1 MGSII
6 LLFTGVVLIGTSVIV
21 YFASFKTGGSMNPAL
36 AKNIITL
43 VLGGLGALFTLM
55 GLIGFIGGSK
65 IAKLKKYIL
74 QNGSDAE
81 GTVTFIDRNYAFL
94 VNRTPIYSIIEY
106 TYVDPAGADHTR
118 KITNFSTQ
126 IAIRKQIQVG
136 SKIAIK
142 YHPENPEE
150 SVIVL

>member
-6 LLFTGVVLIGTSVIV
+6 LLFTGVVLIGTGVIV
-21 YFASFKTGGSMNPAL
+21 YFASFKTGSGMNPAL

-43 VLGGLGALFTLM
+43 VLGGLGAIFTLM
-55 GLIGFIGGSK
+55 GIVGFIGEQK
-65 IAKLKKYIL
+65 KTKRKKYIL
-74 QNGSDAE
+74 QNGIDAE

-94 VNRTPIYSIIEY
+94 VNKTPIYSIIEY
-106 TYVDPAGADHTR
+106 TYKDPSGANHTR

-136 SKIAIK
+136 SKIAIR
-142 YHPENPEE
+142 YLAENPDE

>member
-6 LLFTGVVLIGTSVIV
+6 LLFTGVVLIT
-21 YFASFKTGGSMNPAL
+21 
-36 AKNIITL
+36 
-43 VLGGLGALFTLM
+43 
-55 GLIGFIGGSK
+55 
-65 IAKLKKYIL
+65 
-74 QNGSDAE
+74 
-81 GTVTFIDRNYAFL
+81 
-94 VNRTPIYSIIEY
+94 TPIYSIIEY
-106 TYVDPAGADHTR
+106 TYVDPTGANHTR

-142 YHPENPEE
+142 YLAENPDE